1 MDRDYG
7 DIKAIQWIRLGKAV
21 DRMVIYYMDNEN
33 GLVIKIKYTYK
44 GFPLTRIYE
53 VLNISGECKFIS
65 KITVNSVYVI
75 PLDDETMKN
84 IVVNIPNDIILGYI
98 LVTDLVNKVLEN
110 ISKCRYILIRSRTPA
125 MNGLKDL
132 EKIISIYN
140 DYVVSFS
147 VKKTEL
153 GDYVELKLDMKKID
167 RELLERIAYVTVYG
181 IGEKRELGFGSIDTI
196 CIDK

>member
-1 MDRDYG
+1 MGRDYG

-33 GLVIKIKYTYK
+33 RLVIKIKYTYK

-53 VLNISGECKFIS
+53 VLNISDECKFIS

-75 PLDDETMKN
+75 PLDNETMKN
-84 IVVNIPNDIILGYI
+84 IVVNIPSDIILGYI